1 MKKLLSPWW
10 ALITLMA
17 LVYIFA
23 VPSNFVQSVK
33 LNYFDTLIV
42 NQEPVQN
49 NIFVAEIDEATL
61 DKYGQ
66 YPFPRKIYGDI
77 IRDLYDRGAG
87 LVVWNIMMPEE
98 DRFGGDDYMADV
110 MLELP
115 VVLPSSPSNKTKNE
129 PINPG
134 AAIINA
140 DYLDVLLPYGG
151 IIANVPVIEYASVGA
166 GIVSTEPEI
175 DGVGPQ

>member
-66 YPFPRKIYGDI
+66 YPSHVK
-77 IRDLYDRGAG
+77 
-87 LVVWNIMMPEE
+87 
-98 DRFGGDDYMADV
+98 YMA
-110 MLELP
+110 
-115 VVLPSSPSNKTKNE
+115 
-129 PINPG
+129 I
-134 AAIINA
+134 
-140 DYLDVLLPYGG
+140 
-151 IIANVPVIEYASVGA
+151 
-166 GIVSTEPEI
+166 
-175 DGVGPQ
+175 